1 MGRQIRQGNTKSP
14 LITIVGVVQDARP
27 GALDWEPLPIVYR
40 PHTQWA
46 SGPMTLVA
54 RVADDPAVLSPRIR
68 STIRSMDADLPILAV
83 RMMSDVVSSTVGE
96 RRFQMALTSIFALL
110 SLLLGAVGL
119 YGVVNYAVASSSR
132 DIGLRVAL
140 GARRGDVIRWVI
152 SQGMAPALVGLIV
165 GLIGAIAIARSLRSL
180 LFEVAPADPLVI
192 ATVSAVL
199 LLTAGVACA
208 LPARR
213 AARLDA
219 VETLRLG

>member
-1 MGRQIRQGNTKSP
+1 
-14 LITIVGVVQDARP
+14 
-27 GALDWEPLPIVYR
+27 
-40 PHTQWA
+40 
-46 SGPMTLVA
+46 MTLVA
-54 RVADDPAVLSPRIR
+54 RVADDPAVLAPRIR

-140 GARRGDVIRWVI
+140 GARRADVVRWVI
-152 SQGMAPALVGLIV
+152 SQGMAPALVGLFV
-165 GLIGAIAIARSLRSL
+165 GLGGAIAIARSLRSL

-192 ATVSAVL
+192 AAVSAVL
-199 LLTAGVACA
+199 LITAGVACA